1 VFAALGTLGS
11 AAVDVARET
20 GGTAFV
26 AVEGQRNPAFTSLIV
41 AGDRDTLATTAD
53 VGLYAV
59 TVRRMRHQRRFWPP
73 DTVTPGVTAA
83 YVMVRRPDLEHGTA
97 DAHWRDIHA
106 PLALRH
112 HPGMWHY
119 HQISVDEVLAGVS
132 CDGIALCAFASAQE
146 MSERFF
152 GDDEDRAVIAADV
165 DRFSDL
171 VNSPRRVRMLEWRFG
186 SD

>member
-1 VFAALGTLGS
+1 MFAALGTLGS

-26 AVEGQRNPAFTSLIV
+26 AIEGERNPAFTSIIV
-41 AGDRDTLATTAD
+41 TDDPAALADTAY

-83 YVMVRRPDLEHGTA
+83 YAMVRRPDLDHHTA
-97 DAHWRDIHA
+97 DTHWRDVHA

-119 HQISVDEVLAGVS
+119 HQISINDVLAGPAF
-132 CDGIALCAFASAQE
+132 DGLALCAFASAQE

-152 GDDEDRAVIAADV
+152 GDDEDRAIISADV
-165 DRFSDL
+165 ARFSDL
-171 VNSPRRVRMLEWRFG
+171 VASPRRVRMLEWRFG

>member
-1 VFAALGTLGS
+1 VFAALGTLGA
-11 AAVDVARET
+11 AAVDVARVT
-20 GGTAFV
+20 GGTAYV
-26 AVEGQRNPAFTSLIV
+26 AVEGQRDPAFTSLIITEE
-41 AGDRDTLATTAD
+41 RDALADTAD

-59 TVRRMRHQRRFWPP
+59 TLRRMRHQRRFWPP

-83 YVMVRRPDLEHGTA
+83 YVMVRRPDLGHRTA
-97 DAHWRDIHA
+97 DAHWRNVHA

-119 HQISVDEVLAGVS
+119 HQISVDRVLAGAS
-132 CDGIALCAFASAQE
+132 IDGVALCAFASAQE

-152 GDDEDRAVIAADV
+152 GDDEDRAVITTDV
-165 DRFSDL
+165 ARFSDL
-171 VNSPRRVRMLEWRFG
+171 VASPRRVRMIEWRFG

>member
-1 VFAALGTLGS
+1 MFAALGTLGS
-11 AAVDVARET
+11 AAVDVARAT

-26 AVEGQRNPAFTSLIV
+26 AVEGQRAPAFTSLIV
-41 AGDRDTLATTAD
+41 TEDRHALADMAD

-73 DTVTPGVTAA
+73 DTVTPGITAA
-83 YVMVRRPDLEHGTA
+83 YVVVRRPDLDHGTA
-97 DAHWRDIHA
+97 DAHWRDVHA

-119 HQISVDEVLAGVS
+119 HQISVEDVLAGAS
-132 CDGIALCAFASAQE
+132 FDGVALCAFPSAQE

-165 DRFSDL
+165 ARFSDPAA
-171 VNSPRRVRMLEWRFG
+171 SPHRVRMLEWRFG

>member
-11 AAVDVARET
+11 AAVDVARDT
-20 GGTAFV
+20 RGSAFV
-26 AVEGQRNPAFTSLIV
+26 AVEGQRDPVFTSLIV
-41 AGDRDTLATTAD
+41 ANDCDALADAAD

-59 TVRRMRHQRRFWPP
+59 TVRCMRHQCRFWPA

-83 YVMVRRPDLEHGTA
+83 YAMVRRPDLDHDSA
-97 DAHWRDIHA
+97 DAHWRDVHA

-119 HQISVDEVLAGVS
+119 HQISFNEVLAGPAF
-132 CDGIALCAFASAQE
+132 DGVALCAFASAQE

-165 DRFSDL
+165 ARFTDL
-171 VNSPRRVRMLEWRFG
+171 VASPRRVRMLEWRFG
-186 SD
+186 AD